1 MVHIKRAY
9 APAEP
14 DDGYRVIVDR
24 LWPRGVTKARAAV
37 DRWAKEVAPSP
48 ALRKWFAHDPA
59 RFREFAGR
67 YRRELRRAGAR
78 GTLEELAERAAH
90 ETVTLVYGAR
100 DEVHNGAVV
109 LQGVL
114 EAMAGA
120 SARSGGGRE
129 TRRWATERAARR

>member
-1 MVHIKRAY
+1 MMRIKRAY

-14 DDGYRVIVDR
+14 GDGYRVIVDR
-24 LWPRGVTKARAAV
+24 LWPRGVTKVRAAV
-37 DRWAKEVAPSP
+37 DRWAKDVAPSP

-67 YRRELRRAGAR
+67 YRRELRQAGAR
-78 GTLEELAERAAH
+78 ETLEELAERAAH

-114 EAMAGA
+114 QAMAA
-120 SARSGGGRE
+120 RSARPPGRRE
-129 TRRWATERAARR
+129 TRRRGRSKGRG